1 MQTLLGLFFGLL
13 FGGMPIAFV
22 LGVSCVIYLMFFSSF
37 PMVVLAQRMLAGM
50 NTWVFLA
57 VPMFILAGNLMNA
70 TGITDKLVGCINSFV
85 GHIRG
90 GLAIANVQASMVFAG
105 VSGTAVGDT
114 ASIGSIMIPAMKRE
128 GYRADYS
135 AAVTASSSVVG
146 PIIPPSLPMIIV
158 AAILNLSVGRM
169 FIGGILPGLM
179 LGIGLSIVAAI
190 IARRENQP
198 RRERVSWVGR
208 LKTLGAG
215 IEALAMPVIII
226 GGIVGGVFTPTE
238 AAGVACA
245 YALIVGVVIE
255 RTLPLR
261 RIPAVVLDSL
271 IMSVPIMVLVGTS
284 TVFSWI
290 LIAEQVP
297 QLVAEFLFSISANPI
312 VVLLIINVFL
322 LFIGT
327 FMETNAAI
335 LILFPVLFTIVPQL
349 GIDPIQFALM
359 MVINLMI
366 GLTTPPMGICLFVSG
381 SIAQQP
387 IMAIVRKLWPFY
399 MVLIGVLLAVTYIPQ
414 VTLFLPSLIYGS

>member
-1 MQTLLGLFFGLL
+1 MGTLLSAFAALL
-13 FGGMPIAFV
+13 FAGMPIAFV
-22 LGVSCVIYLMFFSSF
+22 LGLSCVIYLVFFSSF
-37 PMVVLAQRMLAGM
+37 PLVVLAQRMIAGM

-57 VPMFILAGNLMNA
+57 VPLFILAGNLMNA
-70 TGITDKLVGCINSFV
+70 TGITDKLIRCINSFV

-128 GYRADYS
+128 GYKADYS
-135 AAVTASSSVVG
+135 AAVTAASSVVG

-158 AAILNLSVGRM
+158 AAILNLSVGRL
-169 FIGGILPGLM
+169 FIGGVVPGLM
-179 LGIGLSIVAAI
+179 LGIGLTMVAYI
-190 IARRENQP
+190 IARRERQP
-198 RRERVSWVGR
+198 QRERVRWAQR

-215 IEALAMPVIII
+215 VEAIMMPVIII

-238 AAGVACA
+238 AAGIACA

-255 RTLPLR
+255 RTLPLNK
-261 RIPAVVLDSL
+261 IPRVLLDSL
-271 IMSVPIMVLVGTS
+271 IMSVPIMILVGTS

-290 LIAEQVP
+290 LIAERVP
-297 QLVAEFLFSISANPI
+297 QAVAEVLFAVSDNPLLI
-312 VVLLIINVFL
+312 LLIINVFL

-335 LILFPVLFTIVPQL
+335 LILFPVLFAIAPEIGV
-349 GIDPIQFALM
+349 DPIQFALM
-359 MVINLMI
+359 MIVNLMI

-381 SIAQQP
+381 SIAKES
-387 IMAIVRKLWPFY
+387 IFRIARRLWPFY
-399 MVLIGVLLAVTYIPQ
+399 LILLVVLLAVTYVPA
-414 VTLFLPSLIYGS
+414 VTLFLPGLVYG

>member
-70 TGITDKLVGCINSFV
+70 TGITDKLVACINSFV
-85 GHIRG
+85 GHVRG

-179 LGIGLSIVAAI
+179 LGVGLSVVAAI

-198 RRERVSWVGR
+198 RRERVSWAGR

-215 IEALAMPVIII
+215 IEALLMPIIII

-261 RIPAVVLDSL
+261 KIPAVVLESL
-271 IMSVPIMVLVGTS
+271 VMSVPIMVLVGTS

-297 QLVAEFLFSISANPI
+297 QLVAGFLFSISANPI

-359 MVINLMI
+359 MIINLMI

-387 IMAIVRKLWPFY
+387 IMAIVRRLWPFY
-399 MVLIGVLLAVTYIPQ
+399 MVLIGVLLAVTYVPQ
-414 VTLFLPSLIYGS
+414 VTLFLPSLVYGP

>member
-1 MQTLLGLFFGLL
+1 MQALLGLFFGLL
-13 FGGMPIAFV
+13 FGGVPIAFV
-22 LGVSCVIYLMFFSSF
+22 LGVSCVIYLTFFSNF
-37 PMVVLAQRMLAGM
+37 PMIVLAQRMLAGM

-70 TGITDKLVGCINSFV
+70 TGITDKLVRCINSFV
-85 GHIRG
+85 GHVRG

-135 AAVTASSSVVG
+135 AAITAASSVVG

-169 FIGGILPGLM
+169 FIGGVIPGL
-179 LGIGLSIVAAI
+179 LLVVFLSLVAIV
-190 IARRENQP
+190 IARRHNQP
-198 RRERVSWVGR
+198 RRPRVPWRGR
-208 LKTLGAG
+208 LETLGAG
-215 IEALAMPVIII
+215 IEALLMPVLII
-226 GGIVGGVFTPTE
+226 GGIVGGFFTPTE
-238 AAGVACA
+238 AAGIACA
-245 YALIVGVVIE
+245 YALVIGVVVE
-255 RTLPLR
+255 RTLPIK
-261 RIPAVVLDSL
+261 RIPAVVLESL
-271 IMSVPIMVLVGTS
+271 VMSVPIMVLVGTS

-297 QLVAEFLFSISANPI
+297 QEVAGFLFSISTDP
-312 VVLLIINVFL
+312 VVILLMINVFL

-335 LILFPVLFTIVPQL
+335 LILFPVLFTIVPEI
-349 GIDPIQFALM
+349 GVDPIQFALM

-381 SIAQQP
+381 SIARVSIFQ
-387 IMAIVRKLWPFY
+387 IVGKLWPFY
-399 MVLIGVLLAVTYIPQ
+399 LVLVSVLMAVTFIPE
-414 VTLFLPSLIYGS
+414 VTLFLPSLVYGS

>member
-1 MQTLLGLFFGLL
+1 MGTLLTSFAALL
-13 FGGMPIAFV
+13 FAGMPIAFV
-22 LGVSCVIYLMFFSSF
+22 LGLSCVIYLVFFSNF
-37 PMVVLAQRMLAGM
+37 PLVVLAQRMIAGM

-57 VPMFILAGNLMNA
+57 VPLFILAGNLMNA
-70 TGITDKLVGCINSFV
+70 TGITDKLIRCINSFV

-90 GLAIANVQASMVFAG
+90 GLAIANVQSSMVFAG

-135 AAVTASSSVVG
+135 AAVTAASSVVG

-158 AAILNLSVGRM
+158 AAILNLSVGRL
-169 FIGGILPGLM
+169 FIGGVVPGLM
-179 LGIGLSIVAAI
+179 LGIGLTVVAYI
-190 IARRENQP
+190 IARRERQP
-198 RRERVSWVGR
+198 RRERVRWAQR

-215 IEALAMPVIII
+215 VEAIMMPVIII

-238 AAGVACA
+238 AAGIACA

-255 RTLPLR
+255 RTLPLNK
-261 RIPAVVLDSL
+261 IPRVLLDSL
-271 IMSVPIMVLVGTS
+271 IMSVPIMILVGTS

-290 LIAEQVP
+290 LIAERVP
-297 QLVAEFLFSISANPI
+297 QAVAELLFSVSDNPLLI
-312 VVLLIINVFL
+312 LLIINVFL

-335 LILFPVLFTIVPQL
+335 LILFPVLFAIAPEIGV
-349 GIDPIQFALM
+349 DPIQFALM
-359 MVINLMI
+359 MIVNLMI

-381 SIAQQP
+381 SIAKESIFQ
-387 IMAIVRKLWPFY
+387 IARRLWPFY
-399 MVLIGVLLAVTYIPQ
+399 LVLLAVLLAVTYVPA
-414 VTLFLPSLIYGS
+414 VTLFLPGLVYG